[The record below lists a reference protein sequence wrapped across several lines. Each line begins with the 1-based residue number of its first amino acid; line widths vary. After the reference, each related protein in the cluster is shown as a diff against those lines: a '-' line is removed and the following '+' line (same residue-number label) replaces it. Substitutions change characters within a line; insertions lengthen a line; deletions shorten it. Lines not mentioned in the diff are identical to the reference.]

1 MEMQMEILDEMNASE
16 SLVERLNAAAALIEQ
31 AAERLAG
38 LEMQAGQ
45 GAREE
50 DLQQRLAEAEKTIAS
65 LKASGRKT
73 VAGGATSL
81 VAKEGGSLDAGAVDA
96 ALGSLSVEQR
106 IAVKAGLL
114 RAGLVG

>member
-1 MEMQMEILDEMNASE
+1 MEVVDEINATE
-16 SLVERLNAAAALIEQ
+16 SLMERLNAAAALLEQ

-38 LEMQAGQ
+38 LELKAGQ

-50 DLQQRLAEAEKTIAS
+50 ELLQRLAEAEKTIVT

-73 VAGGATSL
+73 VAGGAASL
-81 VAKEGGSLDAGAVDA
+81 VAKEGGSIDAGAVDA

-114 RAGLVG
+114 RAGLVA